1 MSIFLHLSILLLFSV
16 KTLSFLVPLLVLL
29 FPHLRVP
36 LLSCAASRE
45 LRRHTKLWTAL
56 FFLFFLSFLL
66 HQVTE
71 KAVMSLS

>member
-1 MSIFLHLSILLLFSV
+1 MSIFLHLSFPLLFSV
-16 KTLSFLVPLLVLL
+16 KTLSLVLL

-56 FFLFFLSFLL
+56 FFLLFLFSLL

-71 KAVMSLS
+71 KAVMYLSLSL